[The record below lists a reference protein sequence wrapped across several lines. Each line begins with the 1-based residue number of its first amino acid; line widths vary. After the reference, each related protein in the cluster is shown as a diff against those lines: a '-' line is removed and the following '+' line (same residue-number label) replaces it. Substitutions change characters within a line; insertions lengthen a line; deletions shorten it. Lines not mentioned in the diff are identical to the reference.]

1 MTQLAVIPPEI
12 EQALVP
18 RFEQLGI
25 DEKKVRM
32 ELSFAAQHIENNS
45 YLQKCPANTTINAIL
60 NAVQCG
66 LTLSPLAK
74 ECYLV
79 PRQGKCELD
88 PSYIGLAKTITD
100 TGAVTHFVCQVIYE
114 NDDYI
119 VDLASEKIVNR
130 HTPAVLLRK
139 EKGSPIACY
148 SIAHFPDGKRH
159 VEFVNIEGKD
169 GIYETS
175 RRRSESWK
183 YYESQKAQGRT
194 VSCPWVTD
202 EEQMIRKATIKRHVS
217 KLPRTVG
224 DWSLVDKIVD
234 TDNKDY
240 SLEAGQ
246 QEIGAINRLLQAIE
260 MLVDAYSKPVDTEEY
275 ANQIEERMAN
285 GLTIDQAEDIKQE
298 LTKFIASHYKA
309 QLAET
314 GHEIG
319 DVVERGE
326 SVIVIKGVN
335 MWGKIRGV
343 YLNDDGEE
351 TKKRAALYFSDLLG
365 EDEPEE
371 TN

>member
-1 MTQLAVIPPEI
+1 
-12 EQALVP
+12 
-18 RFEQLGI
+18 
-25 DEKKVRM
+25 
-32 ELSFAAQHIENNS
+32 
-45 YLQKCPANTTINAIL
+45 
-60 NAVQCG
+60 
-66 LTLSPLAK
+66 
-74 ECYLV
+74 
-79 PRQGKCELD
+79 
-88 PSYIGLAKTITD
+88 
-100 TGAVTHFVCQVIYE
+100 
-114 NDDYI
+114 
-119 VDLASEKIVNR
+119 
-130 HTPAVLLRK
+130 
-139 EKGSPIACY
+139 
-148 SIAHFPDGKRH
+148 
-159 VEFVNIEGKD
+159 
-169 GIYETS
+169 
-175 RRRSESWK
+175 
-183 YYESQKAQGRT
+183 
-194 VSCPWVTD
+194 
-202 EEQMIRKATIKRHVS
+202 
-217 KLPRTVG
+217 
-224 DWSLVDKIVD
+224 VDKIVD